1 VEPSY
6 RKTTAVLLRLG
17 IIAFALTV
25 AYLLFRG
32 AIHTRAQSL
41 LDPYS
46 FSGDALQH
54 IPPFWLAHEQSLFT
68 LDYIRGYYWNALFP
82 PLFKASY
89 WLLTF
94 LAEPAAAS
102 KIISCLLAVV
112 FVGTVTR
119 ASYILAGGSAAFVT
133 LLLATGGTLKNF
145 PFMSGLQRGFGTWL
159 CSLMLLFLISGNIL
173 ALGVT
178 IVVTAMF
185 YPAAAV
191 FGLTTFGLV
200 LCLPGR
206 FIDSRHAWT
215 LRRRVITLGVFAA
228 LTGIAVL
235 PQLSAGAHY
244 GERLSIENAQEF
256 EEWGPNGRYTQGD
269 RGVPMSFTKKFL
281 ENSMAYLL
289 PGKLSRAKRSA
300 GNGDSLFGELSRND
314 LLHREFFFVLVG
326 SLLGALILYRR
337 AVGRFPPAAAR
348 VGAYTVAI
356 AVSFAAATLLFPLL
370 YIPTRYVVVTLPALI
385 PILFPAVWTKALATL
400 FKLRFPRAAD
410 AIAACAGVAALALVG
425 WFSLSVRPMPTA
437 AGHRELFA
445 YIRSLPQ
452 ESVIA
457 GWPRGAMDTIGLFT
471 GRRVVL
477 HEESHQIFHRDF
489 LVECRKRMRAIIRL
503 YASSDAAALEE
514 LRREYG
520 VTHLLVDR
528 KHLKNAPSYF
538 APFKEEMLSALANNP
553 DGVATLKNFTQAGTV
568 FRLRNI
574 SLVDLAKIGVSEE
587 SSSNLQASAEP
598 RK

>member
-1 VEPSY
+1 M
-6 RKTTAVLLRLG
+6 
-17 IIAFALTV
+17 IITV
-25 AYLLFRG
+25 AFLATYVLFRG
-32 AIHTRAQSL
+32 AIHTRVRSL

-54 IPPFWLAHEQSLFT
+54 IPPLWFAHERTLFS

-89 WLLTF
+89 WVLTF
-94 LAEPAAAS
+94 LAEPATAS
-102 KIISCLLAVV
+102 KIVSGLLAVA

-119 ASYILAGGSAAFVT
+119 ASYLLAGGSSAFVT
-133 LLLATGGTLKNF
+133 LLLVTGGTLKNF

-159 CSLMLLFLISGNIL
+159 CSLMLLFLISGNIG
-173 ALGVT
+173 AFGMT

-191 FGLTTFGLV
+191 FGLTTLGLV

-206 FIDSRHAWT
+206 FVDSRHTWT
-215 LRRRVITLGVFAA
+215 LRRRAITLVVFGA

-244 GERLSIENAQEF
+244 GKRLSIDSAQEF

-269 RGVPMSFTKKFL
+269 RGVPMSFSKKFL

-289 PGKLSRAKRSA
+289 PGKLRRVRPSTDDSGASSEEPSPNEILYREFFIVIA
-300 GNGDSLFGELSRND
+300 GSLFG
-314 LLHREFFFVLVG
+314 VW
-326 SLLGALILYRR
+326 ILFRR
-337 AVGRFPPAAAR
+337 PDGRVSPAVAR
-348 VGAYTVAI
+348 VGAYATAI

-385 PILFPAVWTKALATL
+385 PILFPAVWTKASATL
-400 FKLRFPRAAD
+400 VRVRYPQTAD
-410 AIAACAGVAALALVG
+410 IIGAGVGVVALGLVG

-445 YIRSLPQ
+445 FIRSLPRD
-452 ESVIA
+452 SVIA

-471 GRRVVL
+471 GRRVLL

-489 LVECRKRMRAIIRL
+489 LLECRERMRAIIRL
-503 YASSDAAALEE
+503 YTSSDTAALEE

-520 VTHLLVDR
+520 VTHLLIDR

-538 APFKEEMLSALANNP
+538 APFKEEMLAALAGNGANTRFLSNLSRE
-553 DGVATLKNFTQAGTV
+553 ATV
-568 FRLRNI
+568 FTLGNV
-574 SLVDLAKIGVSEE
+574 SLIDLSKIVIVPRAL
-587 SSSNLQASAEP
+587 SSLGTDNEVGD
-598 RK
+598 